1 MMLLRAT
8 SFVNPDK
15 DSKGNGQ
22 DEFTCKIKKKLGNKS
37 FSKNVYFVYN
47 TKFIQ
52 DRNKMT
58 LLNKIQ

>member
-1 MMLLRAT
+1 MMLSQAT

-15 DSKGNGQ
+15 DPKGNSQ
-22 DEFTCKIKKKLGNKS
+22 DEFTCKINKKLGNKS

-52 DRNKMT
+52 DGNKMS

>member
-1 MMLLRAT
+1 MMLSRAT

-15 DSKGNGQ
+15 DSKGNSQ

-52 DRNKMT
+52 DGNKMS